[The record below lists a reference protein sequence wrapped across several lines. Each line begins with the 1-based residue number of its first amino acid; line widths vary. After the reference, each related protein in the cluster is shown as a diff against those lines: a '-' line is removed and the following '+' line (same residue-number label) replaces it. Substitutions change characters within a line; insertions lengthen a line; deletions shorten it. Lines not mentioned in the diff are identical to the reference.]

1 MSAKLVQAER
11 KYKTSFAFLFA
22 CTTFNLYYS
31 QLEGRLRLGKTHNSF
46 WFFTRLALPL
56 SYNQIQAMQQSKPH
70 TPWSWVPSLY
80 FAEGLPYI
88 LVITLSVVMY
98 KQLGLGNAEVA
109 YYTGWFYLPWLIKP
123 LWSPFVDLLK
133 TKRWWIVAMQLLMGA
148 GMAGIAFTLPMASYL
163 QWTLAVF
170 WLLAFSSATHDVAA
184 DGFYM
189 MALDEGQQSFFVG
202 IRSTF
207 YRLAT
212 LTGQGGML
220 IMVDWLLRHH
230 DNNVQQAW
238 TEAFYGAAALFILVG
253 AYHAWILP
261 RPNTDQQRDFAA
273 RDLLKEFAH
282 TFATFFKKEGMVPA
296 LLFMLLF
303 RFPEAQLAKM
313 SIPFLMDPLT
323 EGGLGLTLEQI
334 GVIQGTLGPLG
345 LTLGGILG
353 GVCISRGGLKRW
365 LWPMVWAIS
374 LPDIVYVYLSYTQP
388 GNLYLISSCLFIEQV
403 GYGFG
408 FTAYMLFLIYYA
420 RGTHETAHY
429 AIATAF
435 MAAGMMLPG
444 MLSGALQEWMGYRG
458 FFIWIM
464 ACCIVT
470 FVVSAFLK
478 IDKDFGKK

>member
-1 MSAKLVQAER
+1 M
-11 KYKTSFAFLFA
+11 
-22 CTTFNLYYS
+22 
-31 QLEGRLRLGKTHNSF
+31 TH
-46 WFFTRLALPL
+46 P
-56 SYNQIQAMQQSKPH
+56 QQRN
-70 TPWSWVPSLY
+70 PWAWVPSLY
-80 FAEGLPYI
+80 FAEGVPYTI
-88 LVITLSVVMY
+88 VITLSVVMY
-98 KQLGLGNAEVA
+98 KELGLSNAEVA

-133 TKRWWIVAMQLLMGA
+133 TKRWWIVAMQFFLGIGLA
-148 GMAGIAFTLPMASYL
+148 AIAFTLPTASWL
-163 QWTLAVF
+163 QWTLAIF

-189 MALDEGQQSFFVG
+189 MALGEGDQSFFVG

-212 LTGQGGML
+212 LAGQGGML
-220 IMVDWLLRHH
+220 IVVDWLYRHYN
-230 DNNVQQAW
+230 DTLSAW
-238 TEAFYGAAALFILVG
+238 EYAFYMVAVVFIIIG
-253 AYHAWILP
+253 MYHLLLLP
-261 RPNTDQQRDFAA
+261 RPKTDKPRDFAA
-273 RDLLKEFAH
+273 RDLWKEFAH
-282 TFATFFKKEGMVPA
+282 TFITFFKKEGVVPA

-313 SIPFLMDPLT
+313 SVLFLMDPIT
-323 EGGLGLTLEQI
+323 DGGLGLTLEQI
-334 GVIQGTLGPLG
+334 GVIQGTLGPVG

-353 GVCISRGGLKRW
+353 GICISRHGLKRW

-374 LPDIVYVYLSYTQP
+374 LPDIVYVYLSYAQP
-388 GNLYLISSCLFIEQV
+388 DNLVIISSCLFIEQF

-429 AIATAF
+429 AISTAF

-444 MLSGALQEWMGYRG
+444 MLSGILQEWMGYRG
-458 FFIWIM
+458 FFIWVM
-464 ACCIVT
+464 ACCAVT

-478 IDKDFGKK
+478 IEDGFGKKTNK

>member
-1 MSAKLVQAER
+1 M
-11 KYKTSFAFLFA
+11 
-22 CTTFNLYYS
+22 
-31 QLEGRLRLGKTHNSF
+31 
-46 WFFTRLALPL
+46 
-56 SYNQIQAMQQSKPH
+56 
-70 TPWSWVPSLY
+70 PSLY
-80 FAEGLPYI
+80 FAEGLPYVI
-88 LVITLSVVMY
+88 VITLSVVMY

-133 TKRWWIVAMQLLMGA
+133 TKRWWIVAMQLLMGV
-148 GMAGIAFTLPMASYL
+148 GMAGIAFTLPVDGWLS
-163 QWTLAVF
+163 WTLAIF

-189 MALDEGQQSFFVG
+189 MALDEGNQSFFVG

-212 LTGQGGML
+212 LAGQGGML
-220 IMVDWLLRHH
+220 IVVDWLIRRYG
-230 DNNVQQAW
+230 NEREAW
-238 TEAFYGAAALFILVG
+238 IMAFGVVALLFVLVG
-253 AYHAWILP
+253 IYHLLMLP
-261 RPNTDQQRDFAA
+261 RPHTDKPRDFAA

-282 TFATFFKKEGMVPA
+282 TFITFFQKEGAVPA

-303 RFPEAQLAKM
+303 RFPEAQLGKM
-313 SIPFLMDPLT
+313 SIPFLMDPVA

-334 GVIQGTLGPLG
+334 GVIQGTLGPIG

-353 GVCISRGGLKRW
+353 GICISRGGLKRW

-374 LPDIVYVYLSYTQP
+374 LPDIVYVYLSYAQTASLP
-388 GNLYLISSCLFIEQV
+388 VISACLFIEQF

-444 MLSGALQEWMGYRG
+444 MMAGALQEWMGYRG
-458 FFIWIM
+458 FFIWVM
-464 ACCIVT
+464 ACCAVT

-478 IDKDFGKK
+478 IEDGFGKK

>member
-1 MSAKLVQAER
+1 MKEVMRPA
-11 KYKTSFAFLFA
+11 
-22 CTTFNLYYS
+22 
-31 QLEGRLRLGKTHNSF
+31 
-46 WFFTRLALPL
+46 
-56 SYNQIQAMQQSKPH
+56 
-70 TPWSWVPSLY
+70 PWTWVPSLY
-80 FAEGLPYI
+80 FAEGLPYVI
-88 LVITLSVVMY
+88 VITLSVVMY
-98 KQLGLGNAEVA
+98 KQLGMGNAEVA

-123 LWSPFVDLLK
+123 LWSPFVDLLR
-133 TKRWWIVAMQLLMGA
+133 TKRWWIVTMQLLMGA

-163 QWTLAVF
+163 QWTLAIF

-189 MALDEGQQSFFVG
+189 MALDEGEQSFFVG

-212 LTGQGGML
+212 LAGQGGML
-220 IMVDWLLRHH
+220 IMVDWLLQRHGGEAE
-230 DNNVQQAW
+230 QAW
-238 TEAFYGAAALFILVG
+238 TQAFYGVAALFIAVG
-253 AYHAWILP
+253 AYHAWMLP
-261 RPNTDQQRDFAA
+261 RPQTDTRHDFAT
-273 RDLLKEFAH
+273 RDLMKEFAH
-282 TFATFFKKEGMVPA
+282 TFITFFQKEGMLPA

-303 RFPEAQLAKM
+303 RFPEAQLSKM

-334 GVIQGTLGPLG
+334 GIIQGTLGPVG

-353 GVCISRGGLKRW
+353 GICISRGGLKRW

-374 LPDIVYVYLSYTQP
+374 LPDIVYVYLSFVQP
-388 GNLYLISSCLFIEQV
+388 DSLFITASCLFIEQF

-444 MLSGALQEWMGYRG
+444 MLSGVMQEWMGYKA

-464 ACCIVT
+464 ACCAVT
-470 FVVSAFLK
+470 FIVSAFLK

>member
-1 MSAKLVQAER
+1 MDKHITPATPSSARR
-11 KYKTSFAFLFA
+11 KS
-22 CTTFNLYYS
+22 
-31 QLEGRLRLGKTHNSF
+31 
-46 WFFTRLALPL
+46 W
-56 SYNQIQAMQQSKPH
+56 
-70 TPWSWVPSLY
+70 PWAWVPSLY
-80 FAEGLPYI
+80 FAEGLPYVI
-88 LVITLSVVMY
+88 VITLSVVMY

-148 GMAGIAFTLPMASYL
+148 GMAGIAFTLPMAHYL
-163 QWTLAVF
+163 QYTLAIF

-189 MALDEGQQSFFVG
+189 MALDEGDQSFFVG

-212 LTGQGGML
+212 LAGQGGML
-220 IMVDWLLRHH
+220 IIVDWLIGRTG
-230 DNNVQQAW
+230 DDAQQAW
-238 TEAFYGAAALFILVG
+238 VYAFFMVAALFVAVG
-253 AYHAWILP
+253 IYHGFQLP
-261 RPNTDQQRDFAA
+261 RPHSDAPRQFAT
-273 RDLLKEFAH
+273 RHLLKEFAH
-282 TFATFFKKEGMVPA
+282 TFVTFFQKEGALPA

-303 RFPEAQLAKM
+303 RFPEAQLGKM
-313 SIPFLMDPLT
+313 SIPFLMDPLA
-323 EGGLGLTLEQI
+323 EGGLGLTLKQI
-334 GVIQGTLGPLG
+334 GVIQGTLGPIG

-353 GVCISRGGLKRW
+353 GICISRGGLKRW

-374 LPDIVYVYLSYTQP
+374 LPDIVYVYLSYALP
-388 GNLYLISSCLFIEQV
+388 SNALIISSCLFIEQF

-444 MLSGALQEWMGYRG
+444 MMAGALQEWMGYRG

-464 ACCIVT
+464 GCCAVT
-470 FVVSAFLK
+470 FAVSAFLK
-478 IDKDFGKK
+478 IEEGFGKK

>member
-1 MSAKLVQAER
+1 MMR
-11 KYKTSFAFLFA
+11 KTEDVAYKNF
-22 CTTFNLYYS
+22 
-31 QLEGRLRLGKTHNSF
+31 
-46 WFFTRLALPL
+46 
-56 SYNQIQAMQQSKPH
+56 
-70 TPWSWVPSLY
+70 TPWAWVPSLY
-80 FAEGLPYI
+80 FAEGLPYVI
-88 LVITLSVVMY
+88 VITLSVVMY

-123 LWSPFVDLLK
+123 LWSPFVDMLK
-133 TKRWWIVAMQLLMGA
+133 TKRWWIVAMQLLIGV
-148 GMAGIAFTLPMASYL
+148 GMAGIAFTLPVEGWL
-163 QWTLAVF
+163 HWTLAIF

-189 MALDEGQQSFFVG
+189 MALDEGNQSFFVG

-212 LTGQGGML
+212 LAGQGGML
-220 IMVDWLLRHH
+220 IVVDWLIRRYG
-230 DNNVQQAW
+230 NEREAW
-238 TEAFYGAAALFILVG
+238 TMAFGVVALLFVLVG
-253 AYHAWILP
+253 IYHLLMLP
-261 RPNTDQQRDFAA
+261 RPHTDKPRDFAA

-282 TFATFFKKEGMVPA
+282 TFVTFFQKEGAVPA

-303 RFPEAQLAKM
+303 RFPEAQLGKM
-313 SIPFLMDPLT
+313 SIPFLMDPVA

-334 GVIQGTLGPLG
+334 GVIQGTLGPIG

-353 GVCISRGGLKRW
+353 GICISRGGLKRW

-374 LPDIVYVYLSYTQP
+374 LPDIVYVYLSYAQTASLP
-388 GNLYLISSCLFIEQV
+388 VISACLFIEQY

-444 MLSGALQEWMGYRG
+444 MMAGALQEWMGYQG
-458 FFIWIM
+458 FFIWVM
-464 ACCIVT
+464 ACCAVT
-470 FVVSAFLK
+470 FIVSAFLK
-478 IDKDFGKK
+478 IEEGFGKKQ

>member
-1 MSAKLVQAER
+1 
-11 KYKTSFAFLFA
+11 
-22 CTTFNLYYS
+22 
-31 QLEGRLRLGKTHNSF
+31 
-46 WFFTRLALPL
+46 
-56 SYNQIQAMQQSKPH
+56 MQQS
-70 TPWSWVPSLY
+70 TRRNAWTWVPSLY

-88 LVITLSVVMY
+88 IVITLSVVMY

-133 TKRWWIVAMQLLMGA
+133 TKRWWIVTMQLLIGA
-148 GMAGIAFTLPMASYL
+148 GMAGIAFTLPMVGYL
-163 QWTLAVF
+163 QWTLAIF
-170 WLLAFSSATHDVAA
+170 WLMAFSSATHDVAA

-189 MALDEGQQSFFVG
+189 MALEEGEQAFFVG

-212 LTGQGGML
+212 LAGQGGLL
-220 IMVDWLLRHH
+220 ILVDWWVKHSESSA
-230 DNNVQQAW
+230 QEAW
-238 TEAFYGAAALFILVG
+238 TKTFYSVAALFIIVG
-253 AYHAWILP
+253 IYHLWLLP
-261 RPNTDQQRDFAA
+261 RPKSDEVRDFEA
-273 RDLLKEFAH
+273 RDLLKEFGN
-282 TFATFFKKEGMVPA
+282 TFATFFQKEGMVPA

-303 RFPEAQLAKM
+303 RFPEAQLGKM

-323 EGGLGLTLEQI
+323 EGGLGLSLKDI
-334 GVIQGTLGPLG
+334 GIIQGTLGPVG

-388 GNLYLISSCLFIEQV
+388 SNLYLISSCLFIEQL

-444 MLSGALQEWMGYRG
+444 MLSGVLQEAMGYKG

-464 ACCIVT
+464 ACCAVT

-478 IDKDFGKK
+478 IDGEFGKK

>member
-1 MSAKLVQAER
+1 MQP
-11 KYKTSFAFLFA
+11 
-22 CTTFNLYYS
+22 TTRRN
-31 QLEGRLRLGKTHNSF
+31 
-46 WFFTRLALPL
+46 
-56 SYNQIQAMQQSKPH
+56 
-70 TPWSWVPSLY
+70 PWAWVPSLY

-88 LVITLSVVMY
+88 IVITLSVVMY

-133 TKRWWIVAMQLLMGA
+133 TKRWWIVTMQLLMGA

-163 QWTLAVF
+163 QWTLAIF
-170 WLLAFSSATHDVAA
+170 WLMAFSSATHDVAA

-220 IMVDWLLRHH
+220 IIVDWLLRHY
-230 DNNVQQAW
+230 NNDIQQAW
-238 TEAFYGAAALFILVG
+238 MTAFYAIAFLFIGVG
-253 AYHAWILP
+253 LYHALQIP
-261 RPNTDQQRDFAA
+261 RPKTDTSRNFAT
-273 RDLLKEFAH
+273 RDLWKEFAH
-282 TFATFFKKEGMVPA
+282 TFITFFQKEGVIPA

-313 SIPFLMDPLT
+313 SIPFLMDPLA

-334 GVIQGTLGPLG
+334 GIIQGTLGPIG
-345 LTLGGILG
+345 LTIGGIIG
-353 GVCISRGGLKRW
+353 GICISRSGLKRW

-374 LPDIVYVYLSYTQP
+374 LPDIVYVYLSYVQP
-388 GNLYLISSCLFIEQV
+388 DNLVIISSCLFIEQL

-444 MLSGALQEWMGYRG
+444 MLSGILQEWMGYKG
-458 FFIWIM
+458 FFTWIM
-464 ACCIVT
+464 GCCAIT
-470 FVVSAFLK
+470 FFVSAFLK

>member
-1 MSAKLVQAER
+1 MRHSKL
-11 KYKTSFAFLFA
+11 
-22 CTTFNLYYS
+22 
-31 QLEGRLRLGKTHNSF
+31 
-46 WFFTRLALPL
+46 
-56 SYNQIQAMQQSKPH
+56 H
-70 TPWSWVPSLY
+70 TPWAWVPSLY

-98 KQLGLGNAEVA
+98 KQLGMGNAEVA

-148 GMAGIAFTLPMASYL
+148 GMAGIAFTLPMAGYL
-163 QWTLAVF
+163 QWTLAIF

-189 MALDEGQQSFFVG
+189 MALDEGEQSFFVG

-230 DNNVQQAW
+230 SNDVQQAW
-238 TEAFYGAAALFILVG
+238 TEAFYGVAALFILVG

-261 RPNTDQQRDFAA
+261 HPNTDQLRDLAA

-353 GVCISRGGLKRW
+353 GVCISHGGLKRW

-374 LPDIVYVYLSYTQP
+374 LPDIVYVYLSYAQP
-388 GNLYLISSCLFIEQV
+388 NNLYLISSCLFVEQV

-444 MLSGALQEWMGYRG
+444 MLSGILQEWMGYKG

-464 ACCIVT
+464 ACCVVT

>member
-1 MSAKLVQAER
+1 MSS
-11 KYKTSFAFLFA
+11 KTR
-22 CTTFNLYYS
+22 N
-31 QLEGRLRLGKTHNSF
+31 
-46 WFFTRLALPL
+46 
-56 SYNQIQAMQQSKPH
+56 
-70 TPWSWVPSLY
+70 PWKWVPSLY
-80 FAEGLPYI
+80 FAEGLPYVI
-88 LVITLSVVMY
+88 VITLSVVMY

-133 TKRWWIVAMQLLMGA
+133 TKRWWIVAMQLLMGV
-148 GMAGIAFTLPMASYL
+148 GMAGIAFTLPVEGWL
-163 QWTLAVF
+163 HWTLAIF

-189 MALDEGQQSFFVG
+189 MALDEGNQSFFVG

-212 LTGQGGML
+212 LAGQGGML
-220 IMVDWLLRHH
+220 IVVDWLIRRYG
-230 DNNVQQAW
+230 NEREAW
-238 TEAFYGAAALFILVG
+238 IMAFGVVALLFVLVG
-253 AYHAWILP
+253 IYHLLMLP
-261 RPNTDQQRDFAA
+261 RPHTDKPRDFAA

-282 TFATFFKKEGMVPA
+282 TFVTFFQKEGAVPA

-303 RFPEAQLAKM
+303 RFPEAQLGKM
-313 SIPFLMDPLT
+313 SIPFLMDPVA

-334 GVIQGTLGPLG
+334 GVIQGTLGPIG

-353 GVCISRGGLKRW
+353 GICISRGGLKRW

-374 LPDIVYVYLSYTQP
+374 LPDIVYVYLSYAQTASLP
-388 GNLYLISSCLFIEQV
+388 VISACLFIEQF

-444 MLSGALQEWMGYRG
+444 MMAGALQEWMGYQG
-458 FFIWIM
+458 FFIWVM
-464 ACCIVT
+464 ACCAVT
-470 FVVSAFLK
+470 FIVSAFLK
-478 IDKDFGKK
+478 IEEGFGKKQ

>member
-1 MSAKLVQAER
+1 MRQKKQ
-11 KYKTSFAFLFA
+11 
-22 CTTFNLYYS
+22 
-31 QLEGRLRLGKTHNSF
+31 NS
-46 WFFTRLALPL
+46 
-56 SYNQIQAMQQSKPH
+56 
-70 TPWSWVPSLY
+70 PWVWVPSLY

-88 LVITLSVVMY
+88 IVITLSVVMY

-123 LWSPFVDLLK
+123 LWSPFVDLLR
-133 TKRWWIVAMQLLMGA
+133 TKRWWIVSMQLLMGA
-148 GMAGIAFTLPMASYL
+148 GMAGIAFTIPTVSFL
-163 QWTLAVF
+163 QWTLAIF
-170 WLLAFSSATHDVAA
+170 WLMAFSSATHDVAA

-189 MALDEGQQSFFVG
+189 IELDEGEQSFFVG

-212 LTGQGGML
+212 LIGQGGIL
-220 IMVDWLLRHH
+220 IIVDWLIHYYGNERR
-230 DNNVQQAW
+230 AW
-238 TEAFYGAAALFILVG
+238 TTTFAAVALLFIFVG
-253 AYHAWILP
+253 LYHTIKLP
-261 RPNTDQQRDFAA
+261 RPSSDKSHSLSPRN
-273 RDLLKEFAH
+273 LLKEFAH
-282 TFATFFKKEGMVPA
+282 TFTTFFKKEGALPA

-303 RFPEAQLAKM
+303 RFPEAQLGKM

-334 GVIQGTLGPLG
+334 GVIQGTLGPIG
-345 LTLGGILG
+345 LTIGGILG
-353 GVCISRGGLKRW
+353 GVCISRRGLKHW

-388 GNLYLISSCLFIEQV
+388 DNLVLISSCLFTEQL

-444 MLSGALQEWMGYRG
+444 MLSGVLQELMGYRL
-458 FFIWIM
+458 FFVWIM
-464 ACCIVT
+464 ACCAIT
-470 FVVSAFLK
+470 FIVSAFLK
-478 IDKDFGKK
+478 IDKDFGKKQITID

>member
-1 MSAKLVQAER
+1 
-11 KYKTSFAFLFA
+11 
-22 CTTFNLYYS
+22 
-31 QLEGRLRLGKTHNSF
+31 
-46 WFFTRLALPL
+46 
-56 SYNQIQAMQQSKPH
+56 MQHDRQR
-70 TPWSWVPSLY
+70 TPWAWVPSLY
-80 FAEGLPYI
+80 FAEGLPYVI
-88 LVITLSVVMY
+88 VITLSVVMY

-123 LWSPFVDLLK
+123 LWSAFVDLLK
-133 TKRWWIVAMQLLMGA
+133 TKRWWIVGMQLLMGV

-163 QWTLAVF
+163 QWTLAIF
-170 WLLAFSSATHDVAA
+170 WLMAFSSATHDVAA

-189 MALDEGQQSFFVG
+189 MALDEGNQSFFVG

-212 LTGQGGML
+212 LTAQGGML
-220 IMVDWLLRHH
+220 ILVDWLMRGYG
-230 DNNVQQAW
+230 NEREAW
-238 TEAFYGAAALFILVG
+238 ITAFFVVAVLFVVVG
-253 AYHAWILP
+253 LYHAWQLP
-261 RPNTDQQRDFAA
+261 RPSSDVPRDFAA
-273 RDLLKEFAH
+273 RDLLKEFGR
-282 TFATFFKKEGMVPA
+282 TFVSFFQKEGALPA

-313 SIPFLMDPLT
+313 GVLFLMDPT
-323 EGGLGLTLEQI
+323 SEGGLGLTLEQI
-334 GVIQGTLGPLG
+334 GVIQGTLGPIG

-374 LPDIVYVYLSYTQP
+374 LPDIVYVYLSYAQP
-388 GNLYLISSCLFIEQV
+388 ANLYLISSCLFIEQL

-444 MLSGALQEWMGYRG
+444 MMAGALQEWMGYCG
-458 FFIWIM
+458 FFIWVM
-464 ACCIVT
+464 ACCVVT
-470 FVVSAFLK
+470 FIVSGFLK

>member
-1 MSAKLVQAER
+1 MKRNKV
-11 KYKTSFAFLFA
+11 
-22 CTTFNLYYS
+22 
-31 QLEGRLRLGKTHNSF
+31 
-46 WFFTRLALPL
+46 
-56 SYNQIQAMQQSKPH
+56 IQRN
-70 TPWSWVPSLY
+70 PWTWVPSLY
-80 FAEGLPYI
+80 FAEGLPYVI
-88 LVITLSVVMY
+88 VITLSVVMY
-98 KQLGLGNAEVA
+98 KQLGMGNAEVA

-123 LWSPFVDLLK
+123 LWSPFVDLLR
-133 TKRWWIVAMQLLMGA
+133 TKRWWIVTMQLLMGA
-148 GMAGIAFTLPMASYL
+148 GMAGIAFTLPMANYL
-163 QWTLAVF
+163 QWTLAIF

-189 MALDEGQQSFFVG
+189 MALDEGEQSFFVG
-202 IRSTF
+202 IRNTF

-212 LTGQGGML
+212 LAGQGGML
-220 IMVDWLLRHH
+220 IMVDWLLQRHGG
-230 DNNVQQAW
+230 DAEQAW
-238 TEAFYGAAALFILVG
+238 TQAFYGVAALFIAVG
-253 AYHAWILP
+253 AYHVWMLP
-261 RPNTDQQRDFAA
+261 RPQTDMRRDFAT
-273 RDLLKEFAH
+273 RDLMKEFTH
-282 TFATFFKKEGMVPA
+282 TFITFFQKEGMLPA

-303 RFPEAQLAKM
+303 RFPEAQLSKM

-334 GVIQGTLGPLG
+334 GIIQGTLGPVG

-353 GVCISRGGLKRW
+353 GICISRGGLKRW

-374 LPDIVYVYLSYTQP
+374 LPDIVYVYLSFVQP
-388 GNLYLISSCLFIEQV
+388 DSLFITASCLFIEQF

-444 MLSGALQEWMGYRG
+444 MLSGVMQEWMGYKG

-464 ACCIVT
+464 ACCAVT
-470 FVVSAFLK
+470 FIVSAFLK

>member
-1 MSAKLVQAER
+1 MQHHS
-11 KYKTSFAFLFA
+11 
-22 CTTFNLYYS
+22 
-31 QLEGRLRLGKTHNSF
+31 LRRN
-46 WFFTRLALPL
+46 
-56 SYNQIQAMQQSKPH
+56 
-70 TPWSWVPSLY
+70 PWAWVPSLY
-80 FAEGLPYI
+80 FAEGLPYVI
-88 LVITLSVVMY
+88 VITLSVVMY

-133 TKRWWIVAMQLLMGA
+133 TKRWWIVAMQLLMGV
-148 GMAGIAFTLPMASYL
+148 GMAGIAFTLPIEGWL
-163 QWTLAVF
+163 RWTLAIF
-170 WLLAFSSATHDVAA
+170 WLMAFSSATHDVAA

-189 MALDEGQQSFFVG
+189 MALDEGNQSFFVG

-212 LTGQGGML
+212 LAGQGGML
-220 IMVDWLLRHH
+220 IVVDWLIRRYG
-230 DNNVQQAW
+230 NEREAW
-238 TEAFYGAAALFILVG
+238 IMAFGVVALLFVLVG
-253 AYHAWILP
+253 IYHLLMLP
-261 RPNTDQQRDFAA
+261 RPHTDKPRDFAA

-282 TFATFFKKEGMVPA
+282 TFVTFFQKEGAVPA

-303 RFPEAQLAKM
+303 RFPEAQLGKM
-313 SIPFLMDPLT
+313 SIPFLMDPVA

-334 GVIQGTLGPLG
+334 GVIQGTLGPIG

-353 GVCISRGGLKRW
+353 GICISRGGLKRW

-374 LPDIVYVYLSYTQP
+374 LPDIVYVYLSYAQTASLP
-388 GNLYLISSCLFIEQV
+388 VISACLFIEQF

-444 MLSGALQEWMGYRG
+444 MMAGALQEWMGYRG
-458 FFIWIM
+458 FFIWVM
-464 ACCIVT
+464 ACCAVT

-478 IDKDFGKK
+478 IEDGFGKK

>member
-1 MSAKLVQAER
+1 
-11 KYKTSFAFLFA
+11 
-22 CTTFNLYYS
+22 
-31 QLEGRLRLGKTHNSF
+31 
-46 WFFTRLALPL
+46 
-56 SYNQIQAMQQSKPH
+56 MQHDRQR
-70 TPWSWVPSLY
+70 TPWAWVPSLY
-80 FAEGLPYI
+80 FAEGLPYVI
-88 LVITLSVVMY
+88 VITLSVVMY

-133 TKRWWIVAMQLLMGA
+133 TKRWWIVSMQLLMGA

-163 QWTLAVF
+163 QWTLAIF
-170 WLLAFSSATHDVAA
+170 WLMAFSSATHDVAA

-189 MALDEGQQSFFVG
+189 MALDEGNQSFFVG

-220 IMVDWLLRHH
+220 IVVDWLMRHFG
-230 DNNVQQAW
+230 NEREAW
-238 TEAFYGAAALFILVG
+238 ITAFFVVAVLFVVVG
-253 AYHAWILP
+253 LYHAWQLP
-261 RPNTDQQRDFAA
+261 RPLSDVPRDFAA
-273 RDLLKEFAH
+273 RDLLKEFGR
-282 TFATFFKKEGMVPA
+282 TFVSFFQKEGALPA

-303 RFPEAQLAKM
+303 RLPEAQLAKM
-313 SIPFLMDPLT
+313 GVLFLMDPT
-323 EGGLGLTLEQI
+323 SEGGLGLTLEQI
-334 GVIQGTLGPLG
+334 GVIQGTLGPIG

-374 LPDIVYVYLSYTQP
+374 LPDIVYVYLSYAQP
-388 GNLYLISSCLFIEQV
+388 ANLYLISSCLFIEQL

-444 MLSGALQEWMGYRG
+444 MMAGALQEWMGYCG
-458 FFIWIM
+458 FFIWVM
-464 ACCIVT
+464 ACCVVT
-470 FVVSAFLK
+470 FIVSGFLK

>member
-1 MSAKLVQAER
+1 M
-11 KYKTSFAFLFA
+11 
-22 CTTFNLYYS
+22 
-31 QLEGRLRLGKTHNSF
+31 
-46 WFFTRLALPL
+46 
-56 SYNQIQAMQQSKPH
+56 
-70 TPWSWVPSLY
+70 PSLY

-163 QWTLAVF
+163 QWTLAIF

-189 MALDEGQQSFFVG
+189 MALDEGEQSFFVG

-220 IMVDWLLRHH
+220 IMVNWLLRHH

-253 AYHAWILP
+253 AYHAWVLP
-261 RPNTDQQRDFAA
+261 RPHTDQQRNLAA

-282 TFATFFKKEGMVPA
+282 TFATFFKKEGVVPA

-303 RFPEAQLAKM
+303 RFPEAQLSKM

-334 GVIQGTLGPLG
+334 GVIQGTLGPIG

-374 LPDIVYVYLSYTQP
+374 LPDVVYVYLSYTQP
-388 GNLYLISSCLFIEQV
+388 SNLYLISSCLFIEQM

-444 MLSGALQEWMGYRG
+444 MLSGALQEWMGYKG
-458 FFIWIM
+458 FFLWIM

-478 IDKDFGKK
+478 IDKDFGKNR

>member
-1 MSAKLVQAER
+1 MEKRV
-11 KYKTSFAFLFA
+11 
-22 CTTFNLYYS
+22 
-31 QLEGRLRLGKTHNSF
+31 THRN
-46 WFFTRLALPL
+46 
-56 SYNQIQAMQQSKPH
+56 
-70 TPWSWVPSLY
+70 PWAWVPSLY
-80 FAEGLPYI
+80 FAEGLPYVI
-88 LVITLSVVMY
+88 VITLSVVMY

-123 LWSPFVDLLK
+123 LWSPFVDLLR
-133 TKRWWIVAMQLLMGA
+133 TKRWWIVTMQLLMGA
-148 GMAGIAFTLPMASYL
+148 GMAGIAFTLPMAGYL
-163 QWTLAVF
+163 QWTLAIF
-170 WLLAFSSATHDVAA
+170 WLMAFSSSTHDIAA

-189 MALDEGQQSFFVG
+189 MALDEGQQSLFVG

-212 LTGQGGML
+212 LTGQGAML
-220 IMVDWLLRHH
+220 IVVDWLVRHYGG
-230 DNNVQQAW
+230 DIQQAW
-238 TEAFYGAAALFILVG
+238 VTAFFGVAALFIVVG
-253 AYHAWILP
+253 MYHVLMLP
-261 RPNTDQQRDFAA
+261 RPKSDALRDFAA

-282 TFATFFKKEGMVPA
+282 TFITFFQKEGVVPA

-334 GVIQGTLGPLG
+334 GVIQGTLGPIG

-374 LPDIVYVYLSYTQP
+374 LPDIVYVYLSYVQP
-388 GNLYLISSCLFIEQV
+388 DNLVLISSCLFVEQF

-444 MLSGALQEWMGYRG
+444 MLSGVLQEWMGYKM
-458 FFIWIM
+458 FFVWIM
-464 ACCIVT
+464 VCCVVT
-470 FVVSAFLK
+470 FIVSAFLK
-478 IDKDFGKK
+478 IDKDFGKKD

>member
-1 MSAKLVQAER
+1 MDKHITPATPSSARR
-11 KYKTSFAFLFA
+11 KS
-22 CTTFNLYYS
+22 
-31 QLEGRLRLGKTHNSF
+31 
-46 WFFTRLALPL
+46 W
-56 SYNQIQAMQQSKPH
+56 
-70 TPWSWVPSLY
+70 PWAWVPSLY
-80 FAEGLPYI
+80 FAEGLPYVI
-88 LVITLSVVMY
+88 VITLSVVMY

-148 GMAGIAFTLPMASYL
+148 GMAGIAFTLPMAHYL
-163 QWTLAVF
+163 QYTLAIF

-189 MALDEGQQSFFVG
+189 MALDEGDQSFFVG

-212 LTGQGGML
+212 LAGQGGML
-220 IMVDWLLRHH
+220 IIVDWLIRRTG
-230 DNNVQQAW
+230 DDAQQAW
-238 TEAFYGAAALFILVG
+238 VYAFFMVAALFVAVG
-253 AYHAWILP
+253 IYHGLQLP
-261 RPNTDQQRDFAA
+261 RPHSDAPRQFAT
-273 RDLLKEFAH
+273 RHLLKEFAH
-282 TFATFFKKEGMVPA
+282 TFVTFFQKEGALPA

-303 RFPEAQLAKM
+303 RFPEAQLGKM
-313 SIPFLMDPLT
+313 SIPFLMDPLA
-323 EGGLGLTLEQI
+323 EGGLGLTLKQI
-334 GVIQGTLGPLG
+334 GVIQGTLGPIG

-353 GVCISRGGLKRW
+353 GICISRGGLKRW

-374 LPDIVYVYLSYTQP
+374 LPDIVYVYLSYALP
-388 GNLYLISSCLFIEQV
+388 SNALIISSCLFIEQF

-444 MLSGALQEWMGYRG
+444 MMAGALQEWMGYRG

-464 ACCIVT
+464 GCCAVT
-470 FVVSAFLK
+470 FAVSAFLK
-478 IDKDFGKK
+478 IEEGFGKK

>member
-1 MSAKLVQAER
+1 MTQR
-11 KYKTSFAFLFA
+11 
-22 CTTFNLYYS
+22 
-31 QLEGRLRLGKTHNSF
+31 
-46 WFFTRLALPL
+46 
-56 SYNQIQAMQQSKPH
+56 
-70 TPWSWVPSLY
+70 TPWAWIPSLY

-88 LVITLSVVMY
+88 MIITLSVVMY

-123 LWSPFVDLLK
+123 LWSPFIDLIK
-133 TKRWWIVAMQLLMGA
+133 TKRWWIVTMQLLMGA
-148 GMAGIAFTLPMASYL
+148 GMAGVAFTLPMANYL
-163 QWTLAVF
+163 QWTLAIF
-170 WLLAFSSATHDVAA
+170 WLMAFSSATHDVAA

-189 MALDEGQQSFFVG
+189 MALNEGQQSFFVG

-212 LTGQGGML
+212 LAGQGGLL
-220 IMVDWLLRHH
+220 IVVDRFLRHY
-230 DNNVQQAW
+230 DGNVQQAW
-238 TEAFYGAAALFILVG
+238 VTAFYAVALLFI
-253 AYHAWILP
+253 AIAFYHAWRLP
-261 RPNTDQQRDFAA
+261 HPQTDKLRNFTA

-282 TFATFFKKEGMVPA
+282 TFTTFFQKEGMVPA

-313 SIPFLMDPLT
+313 SIPFLMDPIA

-334 GVIQGTLGPLG
+334 GVIQGTLGPIG

-353 GVCISRGGLKRW
+353 GICISRGGLKRW

-374 LPDIVYVYLSYTQP
+374 LPDIVYVYLSYMQP
-388 GNLYLISSCLFIEQV
+388 DNLLIVSSCLFMEQL

-420 RGTHETAHY
+420 RGTHETSHY

-444 MLSGALQEWMGYRG
+444 MLSGLLQEWMGYKG

-464 ACCIVT
+464 ACCAVT

>member
-1 MSAKLVQAER
+1 MSS
-11 KYKTSFAFLFA
+11 KTR
-22 CTTFNLYYS
+22 N
-31 QLEGRLRLGKTHNSF
+31 
-46 WFFTRLALPL
+46 
-56 SYNQIQAMQQSKPH
+56 
-70 TPWSWVPSLY
+70 PWKWVPSLY
-80 FAEGLPYI
+80 FAEGLPYVI
-88 LVITLSVVMY
+88 VITLSVVMY

-133 TKRWWIVAMQLLMGA
+133 TKRWWIVAMQLLMGV
-148 GMAGIAFTLPMASYL
+148 GMAGIAFTLPVEGWL
-163 QWTLAVF
+163 HWTLAIF

-189 MALDEGQQSFFVG
+189 MALDEGNQSFFVG

-212 LTGQGGML
+212 LAGQGGML
-220 IMVDWLLRHH
+220 IVVDWLIRRYG
-230 DNNVQQAW
+230 NEQEAW
-238 TEAFYGAAALFILVG
+238 VMAFGVVALLFVLVG
-253 AYHAWILP
+253 IYHLLMLP
-261 RPNTDQQRDFAA
+261 RPHTDKPRDFAA

-282 TFATFFKKEGMVPA
+282 TFVTFFQKEGAVPA

-303 RFPEAQLAKM
+303 RFPEAQLGKM
-313 SIPFLMDPLT
+313 SIPFLMDPVA

-334 GVIQGTLGPLG
+334 GVIQGTLGPIG

-353 GVCISRGGLKRW
+353 GICISRGGLKRW

-374 LPDIVYVYLSYTQP
+374 LPDIVYVYLSYAQTTSLP
-388 GNLYLISSCLFIEQV
+388 IISACLFIEQF

-444 MLSGALQEWMGYRG
+444 MMAGALQEWMGYQG
-458 FFIWIM
+458 FFIWVM
-464 ACCIVT
+464 ACCAVT
-470 FVVSAFLK
+470 FIVSAFLK
-478 IDKDFGKK
+478 IEEGFGKKQ

>member
-1 MSAKLVQAER
+1 MSS
-11 KYKTSFAFLFA
+11 KTR
-22 CTTFNLYYS
+22 N
-31 QLEGRLRLGKTHNSF
+31 
-46 WFFTRLALPL
+46 
-56 SYNQIQAMQQSKPH
+56 
-70 TPWSWVPSLY
+70 PWKWVPSLY
-80 FAEGLPYI
+80 FAEGLPYVI
-88 LVITLSVVMY
+88 VITLSVVMY

-133 TKRWWIVAMQLLMGA
+133 TKRWWIVAMQLLMGV
-148 GMAGIAFTLPMASYL
+148 GMAGIAFTLPVEGWL
-163 QWTLAVF
+163 HWTLAIF

-189 MALDEGQQSFFVG
+189 MALDEGNQSFFVG

-212 LTGQGGML
+212 LAGQGGML
-220 IMVDWLLRHH
+220 IVVDWLIRRYG
-230 DNNVQQAW
+230 NEREAW
-238 TEAFYGAAALFILVG
+238 IMAFGVVALLFVLVG
-253 AYHAWILP
+253 IYHLLMLP
-261 RPNTDQQRDFAA
+261 RPHTDKPRDFAA

-282 TFATFFKKEGMVPA
+282 TFVTFFQKEGAVPA

-303 RFPEAQLAKM
+303 RFPEAQLGKM
-313 SIPFLMDPLT
+313 SIPFLMDPVA
-323 EGGLGLTLEQI
+323 EGGLELTLEQI
-334 GVIQGTLGPLG
+334 GVIQGTLGPIG

-353 GVCISRGGLKRW
+353 GICISRGGLKRW

-374 LPDIVYVYLSYTQP
+374 LPDIVYVYLSYAQTTSLP
-388 GNLYLISSCLFIEQV
+388 IISACLFIEQF

-444 MLSGALQEWMGYRG
+444 MMAGALQEWMGYQG
-458 FFIWIM
+458 FFIWVM
-464 ACCIVT
+464 ACCAVT
-470 FVVSAFLK
+470 FIVSAFLK
-478 IDKDFGKK
+478 IEEGFGKKQ

>member
-1 MSAKLVQAER
+1 MQHHS
-11 KYKTSFAFLFA
+11 
-22 CTTFNLYYS
+22 
-31 QLEGRLRLGKTHNSF
+31 LRRNS
-46 WFFTRLALPL
+46 WA
-56 SYNQIQAMQQSKPH
+56 
-70 TPWSWVPSLY
+70 WVPSLY
-80 FAEGLPYI
+80 FAEGLPYVI
-88 LVITLSVVMY
+88 VITLSVVMY

-133 TKRWWIVAMQLLMGA
+133 TKRWWIVAMQLLMGV
-148 GMAGIAFTLPMASYL
+148 GMAGIAFTLPVDGWLS
-163 QWTLAVF
+163 WTLAIF

-189 MALDEGQQSFFVG
+189 MALDEGNQSFFVG

-212 LTGQGGML
+212 LAGQGGML
-220 IMVDWLLRHH
+220 IVVDWLIRRYG
-230 DNNVQQAW
+230 NEREAW
-238 TEAFYGAAALFILVG
+238 IMAFGVVALLFVLVG
-253 AYHAWILP
+253 IYHLLMLP
-261 RPNTDQQRDFAA
+261 RPHTDKPRDFAA

-282 TFATFFKKEGMVPA
+282 TFITFFQKEGAVPA

-303 RFPEAQLAKM
+303 RFPEAQLGKM
-313 SIPFLMDPLT
+313 SIPFLMDPVA

-334 GVIQGTLGPLG
+334 GVIQGTLGPIG

-353 GVCISRGGLKRW
+353 GICISRGGLKRW

-374 LPDIVYVYLSYTQP
+374 LPDIVYVYLSYAQTASLP
-388 GNLYLISSCLFIEQV
+388 VISACLFIEQF

-444 MLSGALQEWMGYRG
+444 MMAGALQEWMGYQG
-458 FFIWIM
+458 FFIWVM
-464 ACCIVT
+464 ACCAVT

-478 IDKDFGKK
+478 IEDGFGKK

>member
-1 MSAKLVQAER
+1 
-11 KYKTSFAFLFA
+11 
-22 CTTFNLYYS
+22 
-31 QLEGRLRLGKTHNSF
+31 
-46 WFFTRLALPL
+46 
-56 SYNQIQAMQQSKPH
+56 MQQSTRR
-70 TPWSWVPSLY
+70 TPWTWVPSLY

-88 LVITLSVVMY
+88 IVITLSVVMY

-148 GMAGIAFTLPMASYL
+148 GMAGIAFTLPMANYL
-163 QWTLAVF
+163 QWTLAIF
-170 WLLAFSSATHDVAA
+170 WLMAFSSATHDVAA

-212 LTGQGGML
+212 LAGQGGML
-220 IMVDWLLRHH
+220 IVVDWLLQRYEG
-230 DNNVQQAW
+230 DVEQAW
-238 TEAFYGAAALFILVG
+238 VQTFFGVSALFIIVG
-253 AYHAWILP
+253 AYHAWRLP
-261 RPNTDQQRDFAA
+261 HPQTDKQRDLAA
-273 RDLLKEFAH
+273 RDLLREFVH
-282 TFATFFKKEGMVPA
+282 TFVTFFQKEDVEDVVPA

-313 SIPFLMDPLT
+313 SIPFLMDPVS

-334 GVIQGTLGPLG
+334 GVIQGTLGPVG

-353 GVCISRGGLKRW
+353 GLCISRHGLKHW

-374 LPDIVYVYLSYTQP
+374 LPDIVYVYLSYAQP
-388 GNLYLISSCLFIEQV
+388 DNLVIISSCLFIEQF

-444 MLSGALQEWMGYRG
+444 MLSGFLQEWMGYRL

-464 ACCIVT
+464 GCCAVT

>member
-1 MSAKLVQAER
+1 M
-11 KYKTSFAFLFA
+11 
-22 CTTFNLYYS
+22 
-31 QLEGRLRLGKTHNSF
+31 
-46 WFFTRLALPL
+46 
-56 SYNQIQAMQQSKPH
+56 
-70 TPWSWVPSLY
+70 PSLY
-80 FAEGLPYI
+80 FAEGLPYVI
-88 LVITLSVVMY
+88 VITLSVVMY

-133 TKRWWIVAMQLLMGA
+133 TKRWWIVAMQLLMGV
-148 GMAGIAFTLPMASYL
+148 GMAGIAFTLPIEGWL
-163 QWTLAVF
+163 RWTLAIF
-170 WLLAFSSATHDVAA
+170 WLMAFSSATHDVAA

-189 MALDEGQQSFFVG
+189 MALDEGNQSFFVG

-212 LTGQGGML
+212 LAGQGGML
-220 IMVDWLLRHH
+220 IVVDWLIRRYG
-230 DNNVQQAW
+230 NEREAW
-238 TEAFYGAAALFILVG
+238 IMAFGVVALLFVLVG
-253 AYHAWILP
+253 IYHLLMLP
-261 RPNTDQQRDFAA
+261 RPHTDKPRDFAA

-282 TFATFFKKEGMVPA
+282 TFVTFFQKEGAVPA

-303 RFPEAQLAKM
+303 RFPEAQLGKM
-313 SIPFLMDPLT
+313 SIPFLMDPVA

-334 GVIQGTLGPLG
+334 GVIQGTLGPIG

-353 GVCISRGGLKRW
+353 GICISRGGLKRW

-374 LPDIVYVYLSYTQP
+374 LPDIVYVYLSYAQTASLP
-388 GNLYLISSCLFIEQV
+388 VISACLFIEQF

-444 MLSGALQEWMGYRG
+444 MMAGALQEWMGYRG

-464 ACCIVT
+464 GCCAVT
-470 FVVSAFLK
+470 FAVSAFLK
-478 IDKDFGKK
+478 IEEGFGKK

>member
-1 MSAKLVQAER
+1 MSS
-11 KYKTSFAFLFA
+11 KTR
-22 CTTFNLYYS
+22 N
-31 QLEGRLRLGKTHNSF
+31 
-46 WFFTRLALPL
+46 
-56 SYNQIQAMQQSKPH
+56 
-70 TPWSWVPSLY
+70 PWKWVPSLY
-80 FAEGLPYI
+80 FAEGLPYVI
-88 LVITLSVVMY
+88 VITLSVVMY

-133 TKRWWIVAMQLLMGA
+133 TKRWWIVAMQLLMGV
-148 GMAGIAFTLPMASYL
+148 GMAGISFTLPVEGWL
-163 QWTLAVF
+163 HWTLAIF

-189 MALDEGQQSFFVG
+189 MALDEGNQSFFVG

-212 LTGQGGML
+212 LAGQGGML
-220 IMVDWLLRHH
+220 IVVDWLIRRYG
-230 DNNVQQAW
+230 NEQEAW
-238 TEAFYGAAALFILVG
+238 VMAFGVVALLFVLVG
-253 AYHAWILP
+253 IYHLLMLP
-261 RPNTDQQRDFAA
+261 RPHTDKPRDFAA

-282 TFATFFKKEGMVPA
+282 TFITFFQKESAVPA

-303 RFPEAQLAKM
+303 RFPEAQLGKM
-313 SIPFLMDPLT
+313 SIPFLMDPVA

-334 GVIQGTLGPLG
+334 GVIQGTLGPIG

-353 GVCISRGGLKRW
+353 GICISRGGLKRW

-374 LPDIVYVYLSYTQP
+374 LPDIVYVYLSYVQTASLP
-388 GNLYLISSCLFIEQV
+388 VISACLFIEQF

-444 MLSGALQEWMGYRG
+444 MMAGALQEWMGYRG
-458 FFIWIM
+458 FFIWVM
-464 ACCIVT
+464 ACCAVT
-470 FVVSAFLK
+470 FIVSAFLK
-478 IDKDFGKK
+478 IEEGFGKKQ